1 MLRLWEGVKAYLFLL
16 LVLGIFFEVCA
27 FGLCALH
34 NSGRITL
41 GSPRLCGRP
50 MIAMLVT
57 FPLEYV
63 ATITR
68 VVSSL
73 FK

>member
-1 MLRLWEGVKAYLFLL
+1 MPRLWEGVKACLFLL

-27 FGLCALH
+27 FALCALH
-34 NSGRITL
+34 NSGRIIL
-41 GSPRLCGRP
+41 GNPHLCARP
-50 MIAMLVT
+50 MIALLLT
-57 FPLEYV
+57 FPFEYV

-73 FK
+73 F